1 MGVRNNL
8 AQQQKQPL
16 GKSTDKPKTD
26 NELMKIKKDMLE
38 KSEKLN

>member
-8 AQQQKQPL
+8 ANQQKKSEA
-16 GKSTDKPKTD
+16 KSTDKPKAGND
-26 NELMKIKKDMLE
+26 LLKIKKDMLE